1 MAEGNAAMEK
11 RAERQRLELRLIKGG
26 FEEARCVGCGE
37 NTGIHVKWWYDG
49 SNELAPYCEPCGEAE
64 FASVPV

>member
-1 MAEGNAAMEK
+1 MEK
-11 RAERQRLELRLIKGG
+11 RAERERPELRLIMGG
-26 FEEARCVGCGE
+26 LDEARCVGCGE

-49 SNELAPYCEPCGEAE
+49 SNELAPYCERCGEAE